1 MKHST
6 KLRIQQI
13 RTMNR
18 SRATIV
24 AAATFSVA
32 LIPTVVGGAPATA
45 SPSPWETVHEDYGAT
60 FENFCVQG
68 LTVVADG
75 SIDYRYRT
83 TTRGADNLPYY
94 TEHVT
99 SFADTFTNPD
109 TGKVVTN
116 SGEYTFSAVRVTD
129 NGDGTLTIIY
139 QYTVNTQLTD
149 EAGQV
154 VAHDTGL
161 QRYTSLV
168 DHNGTPSDPN
178 DDTELESSDLK
189 TTGLEPDFCAALVAA
204 IT

>member
-6 KLRIQQI
+6 K
-13 RTMNR
+13 R
-18 SRATIV
+18 SIGF
-24 AAATFSVA
+24 AAATFSVV
-32 LIPTVVGGAPATA
+32 LVPTVVGATAATA
-45 SPSPWETVHEDYGAT
+45 SPSPWETVHEVYDT
-60 FENFCVQG
+60 PLTIENACGVEG
-68 LTVVADG
+68 LTVIASG
-75 SIDYRYRT
+75 SIDYRHRT
-83 TTRGADNLPYY
+83 TTRGADSLSYY
-94 TEHVT
+94 TEHITGFV
-99 SFADTFTNPD
+99 DTFTNGD
-109 TGKVVTN
+109 TGAFATN
-116 SGEYTFSAVRVTD
+116 TGKYTFSTLSVTD

-161 QRYTSLV
+161 YRYTSLV